1 MLDGLLFTLIFISPN
16 AGNVNH
22 LDVFAVLLLNI
33 YLSKATLHVSKST
46 ETIRW
51 SSVRLITL
59 WIKIHLLIHGVFRT
73 RSKSRNAGFCNECSS
88 CWFIRIIPDNYR
100 PFKMFWT
107 RTLWNVW
114 NYWQLNYC
122 SYEMQRLKVCI
133 ESLYYSKLQIQL
145 YTLWYYVILSLRH
158 CVPTVKLRVKQAGS
172 QGVGGWGCQTTKTK
186 LSRLKP

>member
-1 MLDGLLFTLIFISPN
+1 M
-16 AGNVNH
+16 
-22 LDVFAVLLLNI
+22 
-33 YLSKATLHVSKST
+33 
-46 ETIRW
+46 
-51 SSVRLITL
+51 RLIKL
-59 WIKIHLLIHGVFRT
+59 WIKIHLLIHSVFRT

-88 CWFIRIIPDNYR
+88 CRFIRNTPDNYR

-133 ESLYYSKLQIQL
+133 ESLYWSKLQIQL

-158 CVPTVKLRVKQAGS
+158 CVPTVKLRVKQAGTTR
-172 QGVGGWGCQTTKTK
+172 GGGLG
-186 LSRLKP
+186 LSDNENKIV